1 MTFSFTLSWWLIPA
15 WITVLGLIWALWI
28 VDDGGGML
36 SGISNIFAL
45 VPVLAIS
52 AISWAVAAFLK

>member
-15 WITVLGLIWALWI
+15 LITVLGLIWAQWI
-28 VDDGGGML
+28 VDDGGCMF
-36 SGISNIFAL
+36 SCISNIFAL

>member
-28 VDDGGGML
+28 VDDGGGMF

-52 AISWAVAAFLK
+52 SIAWAVAAFLK

>member
-1 MTFSFTLSWWLIPA
+1 MTLSFTLSWWLIPA